1 MQRRSSQLI
10 RCLRLCCPCQ
20 NYLDATSELRM
31 HAHRSMVV
39 GVGTCKSTLMFQ
51 IMLFNSKCCPCKKY
65 VDAISE
71 LKMHVQRTKR
81 GLSHDA
87 ERDDGHAECIMLR
100 TAALPITAIKN
111 IQVQIISFQN
121 FPALVQRVREIV
133 FNSYALGCKA
143 LSLPNILLSL
153 HLVSWKD

>member
-111 IQVQIISFQN
+111 IQMQKKLFDGKLSVFKISQ
-121 FPALVQRVREIV
+121 
-133 FNSYALGCKA
+133 
-143 LSLPNILLSL
+143 LLSNESGRSCL
-153 HLVSWKD
+153 IPML